1 MADANRVLDSLWPA
15 MLVLDATT
23 LRVQDATV
31 AASRLLGRTREELL
45 AASVGDLIASTE
57 ALAVTTRLR
66 DLASSELETVA
77 IDAVAR
83 TGRRPVTVHVRKVTA
98 RPGDRDVLVLTLV
111 AASGAGSSSADPPGA
126 APGIVAWRSD
136 WDRSLFDASHAVM
149 LLVDPATGRVADA
162 NSAACAFYGY
172 DRAAFT
178 RLPISAIN
186 LLPHDDLAEA
196 LRAAREGPRR
206 RFEFRHRLASGEVRD
221 VEVASGPLTIDGH
234 ELLFSIV
241 TDVTMRRL
249 AEERA
254 QRLQRLY
261 DALVEMGRMIGRT
274 GDARQI
280 CQEICRLA
288 VEAAGFHAAWVG
300 LLDAARTAVVP
311 LGVAGP
317 LTREIEI
324 IRVEVAR
331 PADQGMLNTALHEG
345 RTVVVDDAQSDP
357 LLASWQDRVA
367 TVGYRSAAGLPIMI
381 DGQVAG
387 LGFFC
392 AREAGAFGR
401 QEVRLLERVMD
412 DLAFRLQALRRD
424 EERRVT
430 EAERDRLVTAV
441 EQATDAILM
450 TDAAGRIAYLNPAF
464 TAILG
469 YTREQALGHRP
480 RELLRVEGQGP
491 ELYRA
496 MDHASEGG
504 AAWAGRVRNRC
515 ADGATREFDLVIS
528 PLRDPSGAWV
538 GTVEVGRD
546 VSLEVALEAQLRQA
560 QKLEAIGRLAG
571 GIAHD
576 FNNQLTAI
584 IGFGGLLEAS
594 MPPGGVGADDLA
606 QMLRSAERAAMLTR
620 QLLAFSRRSVLDPR
634 VVDLAAVL
642 ASVSPMLRRLIGEDI
657 ELDIRSAPDIG
668 RAIADPSQLEQV
680 VMNLAVNARDA
691 MPDGGRLTIEVANAS
706 VDEES
711 IATHADS
718 PAGPWVTLTVSDT
731 GHGMPPEVLS
741 HLFEPFFTTK
751 APGKGTGLGLSTVFG
766 IVEQSG
772 GRIAVE
778 SRPGDGSRFRIYL
791 PRVDQPL
798 EAHIVDY
805 GRPEPRGRGETILVV
820 EDEDV
825 VRTFVARVLERT
837 GYHVLAA
844 ANGGEAIELAA
855 AYDGPIDL
863 LLSDI
868 VMPGL
873 AGPEVGRRL
882 RAARPDLR
890 LLYTSGYA
898 DEATL
903 HDGVLGPGVPF
914 LQKPYTAGSM
924 LSQVRRIL
932 DEPPTTRRPN
942 AGNRPRVDGS
952 PT

>member
-31 AASRLLGRTREELL
+31 AASHLLGRTREELL
-45 AASVGDLIASTE
+45 AASVGDLVASTE
-57 ALAVTTRLR
+57 ALAVTTLLR

-83 TGRRPVTVHVRKVTA
+83 IGRKPVTVHVRKVTA
-98 RPGDRDVLVLTLV
+98 QSGDRDALVLTLT

-172 DRAAFT
+172 DRATFT

-196 LRAAREGPRR
+196 LRAAREGPRS

-221 VEVASGPLTIDGH
+221 VEVASGPLTIDGS

-241 TDVTMRRL
+241 TDVTTRRL

-300 LLDAARTAVVP
+300 LLDTARTAVVP

-331 PADQGMLNTALHEG
+331 PADQGMLNTALHEA
-345 RTVVVDDAQSDP
+345 RTVVVDDARSDP

-367 TVGYRSAAGLPIMI
+367 TVGYRSAAGLPILI
-381 DGQVAG
+381 DGQVEG

-392 AREAGAFGR
+392 AREASAFGP

-424 EERRVT
+424 AERRVT

-450 TDAAGRIAYLNPAF
+450 TDAAGSITYLNPAF
-464 TAILG
+464 TTILG
-469 YTREQALGHRP
+469 YTRAEALGHRP
-480 RELLRVEGQGP
+480 KDLLRVEGQEP

-496 MDHASEGG
+496 MDQASGEEPCGPDG
-504 AAWAGRVRNRC
+504 SATVAPTARRASSTWSSRPFVIRQVRWW
-515 ADGATREFDLVIS
+515 G
-528 PLRDPSGAWV
+528 PS
-538 GTVEVGRD
+538 
-546 VSLEVALEAQLRQA
+546 
-560 QKLEAIGRLAG
+560 
-571 GIAHD
+571 
-576 FNNQLTAI
+576 
-584 IGFGGLLEAS
+584 
-594 MPPGGVGADDLA
+594 
-606 QMLRSAERAAMLTR
+606 RSAGTSRTR
-620 QLLAFSRRSVLDPR
+620 
-634 VVDLAAVL
+634 
-642 ASVSPMLRRLIGEDI
+642 
-657 ELDIRSAPDIG
+657 
-668 RAIADPSQLEQV
+668 
-680 VMNLAVNARDA
+680 
-691 MPDGGRLTIEVANAS
+691 
-706 VDEES
+706 
-711 IATHADS
+711 
-718 PAGPWVTLTVSDT
+718 
-731 GHGMPPEVLS
+731 
-741 HLFEPFFTTK
+741 
-751 APGKGTGLGLSTVFG
+751 
-766 IVEQSG
+766 
-772 GRIAVE
+772 
-778 SRPGDGSRFRIYL
+778 
-791 PRVDQPL
+791 
-798 EAHIVDY
+798 
-805 GRPEPRGRGETILVV
+805 
-820 EDEDV
+820 
-825 VRTFVARVLERT
+825 
-837 GYHVLAA
+837 
-844 ANGGEAIELAA
+844 
-855 AYDGPIDL
+855 
-863 LLSDI
+863 
-868 VMPGL
+868 
-873 AGPEVGRRL
+873 
-882 RAARPDLR
+882 
-890 LLYTSGYA
+890 
-898 DEATL
+898 
-903 HDGVLGPGVPF
+903 
-914 LQKPYTAGSM
+914 
-924 LSQVRRIL
+924 
-932 DEPPTTRRPN
+932 
-942 AGNRPRVDGS
+942 
-952 PT
+952 